1 MKTENINWKFISVL
15 NLIVI
20 IYLSFFILPG
30 SDEIPPIIPHLDK
43 IGHFILYGFQALSL
57 FMLLKQHNFIKP
69 NIVVTITC
77 FIIGTI
83 IEYLQPVLT
92 SNRVFDFFDIIANL
106 TGVLTSL
113 IVITLILL
121 KTVKR

>member
-113 IVITLILL
+113 IVIKLILL
-121 KTVKR
+121 KKS

>member
-113 IVITLILL
+113 IVIKLILL
-121 KTVKR
+121 KKVKR

>member
-113 IVITLILL
+113 IVIKLILL